1 MPIIHPETGA
11 VVPPSDITKRCKQ
24 IDERID
30 MVFMPHMKCWAFT
43 ERWSATDKRR
53 SMIQR
58 GLMDPE
64 SDFDILGWAP
74 IGVTAEDAFA
84 ILSKGMK
91 RRSADKDDFEYF
103 MQRLAEFNRDASAA
117 NLQTTK
123 DFKDEMF
130 DANSETL
137 GGRVVARQ
145 AGFSVEDGNLVSTP
159 KTPKRGL
166 NKLEKEAVYEM
177 SDA

>member
-1 MPIIHPETGA
+1 MLLVHPESGA
-11 VVPPSDITKRCKQ
+11 ILPPTEITRRCKQ
-24 IDERID
+24 VDERLD
-30 MVFMPHMKCWAFT
+30 MVFMPHMKSWAFV

-58 GLMDPE
+58 GLMDPD

-74 IGVTAEDAFA
+74 VGVTVEDAFA
-84 ILSKGMK
+84 ILSKGIR
-91 RRSADKDDFEYF
+91 RRSADKDDFEY
-103 MQRLAEFNRDASAA
+103 MLQRLAQFNRDASQE

-123 DFKDEMF
+123 EFKDELF

-137 GGRVVARQ
+137 GGKVVARQ
-145 AGFSVEDGNLVSTP
+145 AGFSIEDGKVVSTP
-159 KTPKRGL
+159 HTPKRGL

-177 SDA
+177 SDR

>member
-1 MPIIHPETGA
+1 MLLVHPNSGA
-11 VVPPSDITKRCKQ
+11 ILPPSEITKRCKQ
-24 IDERID
+24 VDGRLD
-30 MVFMPHMKCWAFT
+30 MVFMPHMQSWAFI
-43 ERWSATDKRR
+43 ERWGPNDRRR

-58 GLMDPE
+58 GQMDAD

-74 IGVTAEDAFA
+74 VGVTVEDAFA
-84 ILSKGMK
+84 ILAKGIR
-91 RRSADKDDFEYF
+91 RRSADKDDFEYM

-123 DFKDEMF
+123 EFKDEMF

-137 GGRVVARQ
+137 GGKIVARQ
-145 AGFSVEDGNLVSTP
+145 AGFSVEDGKVVATP

-166 NKLEKEAVYEM
+166 TKMEKEAVYEM
-177 SDA
+177 SDR